1 MPDCDAMY
9 LVTYLFELGP
19 TTSTGMGEAPI
30 SHTELRDW
38 QYNTGIELDSWE
50 VRTMHRLSLEY
61 LSESQS
67 ATKSDAPA
75 PWADAPYVKPTANIT
90 ALRMQAAIAA
100 MAGNR
105 L

>member
-1 MPDCDAMY
+1 MY

-19 TTSTGMGEAPI
+19 TLSNGMGEAPI

-61 LSESQS
+61 LSESQR

-75 PWADAPYVKPTANIT
+75 PWADAPYVTPTANIT
-90 ALRMQAAIAA
+90 ALRLQAAIAA
-100 MAGNR
+100 MAGG
-105 L
+105 